1 MPFANHRLLA
11 DKLAE
16 RLVLAVAGLGEFA
29 GACCF
34 LQSGACLRLQLWASK
49 QGHASFAER
58 WVLAVAAVGK
68 QAGACCFCKSARV
81 RGGGF
86 GQVSGSMLLLRSGA
100 CLRLQLW
107 ASKQGHVSFAE
118 RRVLAVAGVGEL
130 AGACCFLQS
139 GAC

>member
-49 QGHASFAER
+49 RGHASFAER
-58 WVLAVAAVGK
+58 
-68 QAGACCFCKSARV
+68 RV
-81 RGGGF
+81 F
-86 GQVSGSMLLLRSGA
+86 
-100 CLRLQLW
+100 
-107 ASKQGHVSFAE
+107 
-118 RRVLAVAGVGEL
+118 AVAGLGEL
-130 AGACCFLQS
+130 AGACFFCRAA
-139 GAC
+139 GACGCMCGLVAKLCFFCGEVLVCGGGFG